1 MPDQYG
7 LPTVGDVY
15 VKLNLTAP
23 DDISDDVE
31 NDIAAVLASV
41 IADFEA
47 PVGPDTSEGPTGG
60 TGRLWQPRQET
71 RFYDGNGYGELRIDD
86 IVPPGVDAQGNVTNP
101 LVAQFFDTV
110 LTNVGVKQASQGKGS
125 NVLCFAGGGALAFG
139 WGRRLFARGVNNIA
153 VTATFGN
160 VATADI
166 FEALRCEACYLLLVE
181 AFVGLNGVGED
192 VKVGDYELNTSVGAI
207 NFKLTSP
214 LTVFHDKY
222 QKAIVRYRE
231 RAERNW
237 RNYAASRHLS

>member
-1 MPDQYG
+1 MPDAFG
-7 LPTVGDVY
+7 LPNHSDVY
-15 VKLNLTAP
+15 LKLNLTAP
-23 DDISDDVE
+23 DDISDDVDK
-31 NDIAAVLASV
+31 DIDAVLAGV

-60 TGRLWQPRQET
+60 TGRLWQPRAET
-71 RFYDGNGYGELRIDD
+71 RHFDGNGYGELRIDD
-86 IVPPGVDAQGNVTNP
+86 IVPPGVDGNGSPTNP
-101 LVAQFFDTV
+101 LVVQAYNTV

-125 NVLCFAGGGALAFG
+125 NVLYFQGGGALLG
-139 WGRRLFARGVNNIA
+139 GYGRRLFTRGVNNIA

-160 VATADI
+160 VVTADI
-166 FEALRCEACYLLLVE
+166 FEALRCEACYPLLVE
-181 AFVGLNGVGED
+181 GFVGLNGVGED
-192 VKVGDYELNTSVGAI
+192 VKIGDYELNTSVGAI

-222 QKAIVRYRE
+222 QKAIIRHRE